1 MNNLPKRQ
9 LVWILIYKE
18 VFKKFKKPTR
28 MEKKLNI
35 DADNIITQ
43 IMHAHPKWTKS
54 ALIHLKKEIKEKVA
68 RT

>member
-1 MNNLPKRQ
+1 
-9 LVWILIYKE
+9 
-18 VFKKFKKPTR
+18 

-35 DADNIITQ
+35 DADHIIAH
-43 IMHAHPKWTKS
+43 IMHTHPKWTKS